1 MTASQSKTRGISG
14 DQTWVRSGFDNIMPQ
29 RDEEGKAVSP
39 TCAVFTQFNF
49 LGFFLFF
56 VFKQESHRIAQI
68 GLELTM

>member
-14 DQTWVRSGFDNIMPQ
+14 DQTWSGLDLITLWL

-49 LGFFLFF
+49 LGFLSFLFF
-56 VFKQESHRIAQI
+56 
-68 GLELTM
+68 